1 MPYRITNQEGY
12 IALIA
17 LIIISAVTLA
27 IALSMN
33 SLSITETDTGLL
45 RQQSSQAEQAAYS
58 CLQEAYLRLMSDGL
72 YVGGTALT
80 VSPGSCMIVSV
91 TTPISA
97 PADRIVIVSAD
108 VGGVQRQFTGRVTV
122 SAAGLALVSWEENN

>member
-1 MPYRITNQEGY
+1 MSYPVNNQKGY

-45 RQQSSQAEQAAYS
+45 RQQSTQAEQAAYS
-58 CLQEAYLRLMSDGL
+58 CLQEAYLRLMRNGA
-72 YVGGTALT
+72 YTGGTTLS
-80 VSPGSCMIVSV
+80 VPPGSCTVVSV
-91 TTPISA
+91 TAPV
-97 PADRIVIVSAD
+97 PADRIVIVAANI
-108 VGGVQRQFTGRVTV
+108 GGVQRQFTGRVTI
-122 SAAGLALVSWEENN
+122 SAVGLTAVSWQENY